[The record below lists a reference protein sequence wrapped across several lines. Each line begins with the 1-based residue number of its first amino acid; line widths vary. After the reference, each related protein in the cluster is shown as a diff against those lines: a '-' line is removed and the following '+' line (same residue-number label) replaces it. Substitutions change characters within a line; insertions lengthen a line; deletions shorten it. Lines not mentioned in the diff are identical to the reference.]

1 MRAIQIQRHCKPE
14 DLVVSDI
21 PARRPGP
28 GEVRIR
34 VHAAAVNF
42 ADSLIISD
50 QYQHK
55 PPLPFIP
62 GMEAGG
68 EVIETGPG
76 VEGLKPGDRIVGYAR
91 YGYFAEEA
99 VMPAAHTFAMPR
111 GMDFVQAAAFPISYG
126 TAHVGLQYRAG
137 LKAGDV
143 LLVTGAGGGV
153 GIAAVEVGKALG
165 ATVIATASST
175 AKLDLAAK
183 HGADH
188 LINYASEDVVARIK
202 SLTGGV
208 DVVFDPVGG
217 DAFRWALKCI
227 NFEGRILVVGF
238 ASGERQL
245 VPANHALVKNATIIG
260 FSWSFYRERKPQVD
274 QHAFAD
280 LCRMFGA
287 GQVDPPVTETYPLQD
302 VGKAL
307 RRLLDREAA
316 GKIVLTVR

>member
-1 MRAIQIQRHCKPE
+1 MRAIQVRAHCEPE
-14 DLVVSDI
+14 DLVVSDV
-21 PARRPGP
+21 PESRPGP

-42 ADSLIISD
+42 ADSLIISN

-55 PPLPFIP
+55 PALPFIP

-76 VEGLKPGDRIVGYAR
+76 VEGYRPGNRIIGYSR
-91 YGYFAEEA
+91 FGYFAEEA
-99 VMPAAHTFAMPR
+99 VMPAAHTFRMPS

-126 TAHVGLQYRAG
+126 TAHVGLEYRA
-137 LKAGDV
+137 AVNPGDV
-143 LLVTGAGGGV
+143 VLVTGAGGGV

-165 ATVIATASST
+165 ATVIAMASSS
-175 AKLDLAAK
+175 AKLDLAAQ

-188 LINYASEDVVARIK
+188 LINYASENVIDRIK

-245 VPANHALVKNATIIG
+245 IPANHALVKNCSIIG
-260 FSWSFYRERKPQVD
+260 FSWSFYRYKKLAVD
-274 QHAFAD
+274 QRAFAE
-280 LCRMFGA
+280 LCRL
-287 GQVDPPVTETYPLQD
+287 Y
-302 VGKAL
+302 
-307 RRLLDREAA
+307 
-316 GKIVLTVR
+316 